1 VLTTCPRLQD
11 TISLYEERLN
21 AAEALR
27 LDMEIH
33 IRSLQDQ
40 LEHLASSSSSTA
52 PSSTFDPSS
61 SSSMSSSSRTTA
73 DDRPSAAIQIDNE
86 NLTDQ
91 VRHLTGKI
99 TSLEEMLEDFQ
110 VQAEKDETAAKGR
123 LERSKEQEE
132 KLKRDIREAR
142 GQTDEVVKLEN
153 GARIRIGELE
163 EALKEGAIAL
173 ENARAELEETRAEL
187 AVCFTFSLIL
197 MKRALIS
204 RMLVFSLQ
212 QLEDQANGTVTDE
225 NDRLLESAKRSEAE
239 KARLTEEILQL
250 KQLLEDSRASKREAL
265 ETAED
270 AKRELE
276 EKDREIEDLKA
287 DWKTALMENDDVSH
301 ILR

>member
-110 VQAEKDETAAKGR
+110 VQADKDETAAKGR